1 MLPGVP
7 EREGRG
13 AAAPPDLF
21 TRGERGAVLP
31 LAFHWDGNEVKRVLC
46 SVAKISVTAV
56 LLSFSAV
63 ILALVGPNS
72 RF

>member
-7 EREGRG
+7 ERAG
-13 AAAPPDLF
+13 AGSCPPDFF

-56 LLSFSAV
+56 LLPFSAV